1 MPLQL
6 RFLTLS
12 RYFGVGMRRGSRIR
26 YILHSPFTCAAIWCS
41 FVLVYVHLS
50 FFPFSHGQPSII
62 HHCTVFS
69 ILPVQPAPLQGYIL
83 LQLCTPQHYCWFST
97 GPACF
102 PVQFSFI
109 RLLYSRHR
117 KIISLLK
124 CLCVKHYKFKLGVH
138 GLTRDNPGLSQ
149 CKISKDFPLLAKH
162 MVSE

>member
-1 MPLQL
+1 MCCHMVQL
-6 RFLTLS
+6 
-12 RYFGVGMRRGSRIR
+12 
-26 YILHSPFTCAAIWCS
+26 CAGLCTS
-41 FVLVYVHLS
+41 FILS
-50 FFPFSHGQPSII
+50 FLPWATI
-62 HHCTVFS
+62 HHPSLHCVQHSASTACTSPGVHS
-69 ILPVQPAPLQGYIL
+69 ASAMHTPTL
-83 LQLCTPQHYCWFST
+83 LLIFYR
-97 GPACF
+97 PACF

-162 MVSE
+162 MVSEQ